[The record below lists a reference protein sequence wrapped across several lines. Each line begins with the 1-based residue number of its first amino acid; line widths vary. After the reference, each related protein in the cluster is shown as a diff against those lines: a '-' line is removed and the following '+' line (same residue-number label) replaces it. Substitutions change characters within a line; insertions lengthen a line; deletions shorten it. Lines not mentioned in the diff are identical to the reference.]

1 MIVALIAVAALSI
14 GMVLGVM
21 GFLYA
26 VIGGVLTAVGAIIIA
41 FFQYI

>member
-1 MIVALIAVAALSI
+1 MVVALIAVIALAA

-21 GFLYA
+21 GLIYA
-26 VIGGVLTAVGAIIIA
+26 LLGGVLTAVGAIIVA

>member
-1 MIVALIAVAALSI
+1 MVVALIAVVALAA

-21 GFLYA
+21 GLIYA
-26 VIGGVLTAVGAIIIA
+26 LLGGVLTAVGAIIVA

>member
-1 MIVALIAVAALSI
+1 MIVALIAVAALAA

-21 GFLYA
+21 GLIYA
-26 VIGGVLTAVGAIIIA
+26 LLGGVLTAVGAIIVA

>member
-1 MIVALIAVAALSI
+1 MVVALIAVVALAA

-21 GFLYA
+21 GFLYFL
-26 VIGGVLTAVGAIIIA
+26 IGGVLTAVGAIIIA